1 MMTIMDGDEAWVGD
15 ERWIWGMWWDGWL
28 EEARGGGLGANWR
41 CGGLWELKI
50 NDRGSVGVGELRGRA
65 VMFVTDGGGIEY
77 TKLFG
82 LA

>member
-1 MMTIMDGDEAWVGD
+1 MVMKLGWGMRGGFGGCGGMDGWRKLEVVV
-15 ERWIWGMWWDGWL
+15 WG
-28 EEARGGGLGANWR
+28 RANWR

>member
-1 MMTIMDGDEAWVGD
+1 MVMKLG
-15 ERWIWGMWWDGWL
+15 WGM
-28 EEARGGGLGANWR
+28 RGGFGGVVGWMVGGSSRFGLGANWR

-50 NDRGSVGVGELRGRA
+50 NDRGFVGVGELRGRA